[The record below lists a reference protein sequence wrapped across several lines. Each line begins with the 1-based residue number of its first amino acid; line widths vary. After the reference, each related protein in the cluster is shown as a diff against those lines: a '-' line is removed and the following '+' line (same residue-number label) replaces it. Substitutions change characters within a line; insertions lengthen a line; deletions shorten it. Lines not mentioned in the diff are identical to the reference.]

1 MMSELR
7 AYEVE
12 SAQTMALFPR
22 YVESQVR
29 AALADTPV
37 VVIVGARQCGKST
50 LAERIAGERG
60 AAMVSLD
67 NSALREAANADP
79 TGFVEERDVPLL
91 IDEFQKAPDLLDAIK
106 ARVDRARRGGRSAPG
121 MYLLTGSANV
131 WSTLRISE
139 SLTGRAERIQLGSLS
154 QGELQGRRESFLFDL
169 LGGWL
174 PRIDEQPVGREP
186 VVEAVVR
193 GGYPEMLSRR
203 SETRRAQ
210 WLRSYLEMIVERD
223 ARDLTDRARQL
234 DDLPRL
240 LKAVGTRIG
249 GQLDLTSIGRA
260 IEMKRDSVR
269 RYLRILEL
277 LFLVVQAPAWSQNLT
292 QQVVRRP
299 KLWIPDSGLA
309 CQLAGCD
316 EGRFLSD
323 EAGVAGLLF
332 ENFVASEVL
341 KQASRLD
348 QGVTLHHFRTPGG
361 REVDIVCEAA
371 DGSVVG
377 LEVKLSATPR
387 KSDFSGLAHLRDA
400 IGTRFKAG
408 VVVNTGSETL
418 SFGDRLW
425 AVPVAGL
432 WA

>member
-1 MMSELR
+1 MIM
-7 AYEVE
+7 
-12 SAQTMALFPR
+12 FPR
-22 YVESQVR
+22 YVESQVL
-29 AALADTPV
+29 ASLADTPV

-50 LAERIAGERG
+50 LAERIAAERG
-60 AAMVSLD
+60 AGMVSLD
-67 NSALREAANADP
+67 DPALREAANADP
-79 TGFVEERDVPLL
+79 TGFIEERDAPLL

-106 ARVDRARRGGRSAPG
+106 ARVDRARRGARRAAG

-154 QGELQGRRESFLFDL
+154 QGELRSHQESFLFYQL
-169 LGGWL
+169 VGWV
-174 PRIDEQPVGREP
+174 PKIDEQPVGRGP
-186 VVEAVVR
+186 VAEAVVR
-193 GGYPEMLSRR
+193 GGYPEMLSRQ
-203 SETRRAQ
+203 SKSRRAQ

-240 LKAVGTRIG
+240 LKVVGARIG
-249 GQLDLTSIGRA
+249 GLLDLTSIGMA

-292 QQVVRRP
+292 QQLIKRP

-316 EGRFLSD
+316 EDRFLSD
-323 EAGVAGLLF
+323 ETGVAGLLF

-348 QGVTLHHFRTPGG
+348 QGVALHHFRTAGG

-371 DGSVVG
+371 DGTVVG
-377 LEVKLSATPR
+377 LEVKLGATPR

-400 IGTRFKAG
+400 IGSRFKAG

-432 WA
+432 WS

>member
-1 MMSELR
+1 
-7 AYEVE
+7 
-12 SAQTMALFPR
+12 MALFPR
-22 YVESQVR
+22 YVEPQVL
-29 AALADTPV
+29 ASLADTPV
-37 VVIVGARQCGKST
+37 AVIVGARQCGKST
-50 LAERIAGERG
+50 LAERIAAERG

-67 NSALREAANADP
+67 AAALREAANADP
-79 TGFVEERDVPLL
+79 TGFIEERDVPLL

-106 ARVDRARRGGRSAPG
+106 ARVDRARRGGRSAAG

-131 WSTLRISE
+131 WSTLQISE

-154 QGELQGRRESFLFDL
+154 QGELRGHRESFLFDL
-169 LGGWL
+169 LVGWV
-174 PRIDEQPVGREP
+174 PKIDEQPVGRGP
-186 VVEAVVR
+186 VAEAVVR
-193 GGYPEMLSRR
+193 GGYPEMLSRQ
-203 SETRRAQ
+203 SESRRAQ

-240 LKAVGTRIG
+240 LKVVGARIG
-249 GQLDLTSIGRA
+249 GLLDLTSIGRA

-292 QQVVRRP
+292 QQLIKRP

-316 EGRFLSD
+316 EDRFLSD
-323 EAGVAGLLF
+323 ETGIAGLLF

-348 QGVTLHHFRTPGG
+348 QGVTLHHFRTAGG

-400 IGTRFKAG
+400 IGSRFKAG
-408 VVVNTGSETL
+408 VVINTGAETL

-425 AVPVAGL
+425 AVPVGGL
-432 WA
+432 WS